1 MIEFTEVAADGIP
14 VSALNVDPVVELHSV
29 PVVVLQ

>member
-1 MIEFTEVAADGIP
+1 VIEFTEVAADGIP
-14 VSALNVDPVVELHSV
+14 VSASNVGPVVELHNV